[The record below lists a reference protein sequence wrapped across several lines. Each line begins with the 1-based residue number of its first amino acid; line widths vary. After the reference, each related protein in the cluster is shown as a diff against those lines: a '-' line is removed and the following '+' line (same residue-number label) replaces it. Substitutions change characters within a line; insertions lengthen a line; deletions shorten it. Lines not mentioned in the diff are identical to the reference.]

1 MNRVCKDGKL
11 YGYNVAN
18 GKLFDL
24 ATYETIETKKVEE
37 VKEVEKEMV
46 EEKAEKAAKV
56 ATKFRIKK

>member
-24 ATYETIETKKVEE
+24 TTYKTIEEKKTEI
-37 VKEVEKEMV
+37 VKEVEKVMV
-46 EEKAEKAAKV
+46 EESAKV
-56 ATKFRIKK
+56 ATKFKKK

>member
-24 ATYETIETKKVEE
+24 TTYETIEEKKPEI
-37 VKEVEKEMV
+37 VKEVKKEMV
-46 EEKAEKAAKV
+46 EDIAKV
-56 ATKFRIKK
+56 ATKFKKK

>member
-24 ATYETIETKKVEE
+24 TTYKAIEEKKTEI
-37 VKEVEKEMV
+37 VKEVKKEMV
-46 EEKAEKAAKV
+46 EDNAKV
-56 ATKFRIKK
+56 ATKFKKK

>member
-24 ATYETIETKKVEE
+24 TTYKTIEAEKCEE
-37 VKEVEKEMV
+37 VKEVKKEMV
-46 EEKAEKAAKV
+46 EEKAKF
-56 ATKFRIKK
+56 ATKFKKK